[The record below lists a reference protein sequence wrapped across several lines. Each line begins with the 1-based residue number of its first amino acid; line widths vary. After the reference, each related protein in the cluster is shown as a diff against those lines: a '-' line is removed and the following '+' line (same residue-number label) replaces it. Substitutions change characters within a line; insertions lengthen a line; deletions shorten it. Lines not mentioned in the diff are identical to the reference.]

1 VCATQDD
8 GKLLLTDVTTVV
20 FDEAD
25 TLFDHSF
32 AAMTDR
38 LIDTLQYVPC
48 GQK

>member
-1 VCATQDD
+1 M
-8 GKLLLTDVTTVV
+8 LTDVTAMV

-38 LIDTLQYVPC
+38 LIDALQYVAR
-48 GQK
+48 GQSW